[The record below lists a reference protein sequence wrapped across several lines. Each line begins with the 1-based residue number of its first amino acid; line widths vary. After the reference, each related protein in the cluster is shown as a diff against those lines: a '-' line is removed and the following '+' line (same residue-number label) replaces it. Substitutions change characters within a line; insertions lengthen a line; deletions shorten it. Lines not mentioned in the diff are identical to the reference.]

1 MLRPAEAR
9 RIRDSNRETY
19 YPSRSGES
27 RSKVSSDSSSSDG
40 PWVRAD
46 NEDTLPDTD
55 DDMDEP
61 RDWGNTWSQYQPWVV
76 TDEFWEETPRMEGW
90 QEAAPTMMRRD
101 DNVPTTRTWGEAAP
115 MDVSPTK
122 RRTGTVPA
130 KLSNANN
137 KMRWA
142 EVRPDRRHRHQSSGK
157 ERRALTNNRSRNL
170 SEHEELRQDIQ
181 QRETTGTN
189 PEPVPETPTSARIP
203 AGPYMDHEDRR
214 RKPATTADRRQR
226 RKSERGEARDK
237 VQSKSRQ
244 KPTLLEKLA
253 GPLMIP
259 GLPRSR
265 RNSPERGDGPDAV
278 RGGGQKIQTP
288 EDRNSGENRNKP
300 EDPDPEQR
308 QSPDQETAGG
318 QAVQK
323 IREKFSYSEI
333 VSGKPGAQ
341 PGQKAHVIKGDLKKD
356 KKGQN
361 FTLNL
366 RAGSKAKI
374 GAGKFHAIQVKG
386 IKENF
391 TFKDCLEKKILLSPT
406 LKNKGLR
413 ISRIF
418 DREIDGKKQL
428 WMILHNTNSNFHFQV
443 CRGQRL
449 AELDRRSKPV

>member
-1 MLRPAEAR
+1 
-9 RIRDSNRETY
+9 
-19 YPSRSGES
+19 
-27 RSKVSSDSSSSDG
+27 
-40 PWVRAD
+40 
-46 NEDTLPDTD
+46 
-55 DDMDEP
+55 
-61 RDWGNTWSQYQPWVV
+61 
-76 TDEFWEETPRMEGW
+76 
-90 QEAAPTMMRRD
+90 
-101 DNVPTTRTWGEAAP
+101 

-130 KLSNANN
+130 KLSNTNN

-142 EVRPDRRHRHQSSGK
+142 EARPDRRHRHQSSGK

-170 SEHEELRQDIQ
+170 SEHEELRQDSQ
-181 QRETTGTN
+181 QRETTWTN
-189 PEPVPETPTSARIP
+189 PEPVPETPTSTRIP
-203 AGPYMDHEDRR
+203 AGPYMDHEDRVRKPTTTADHAQQRQAEREEARVRTHAKQRDQAPTIPEPTTRFPASQYMDHEDRR

-244 KPTLLEKLA
+244 KQTLLEKLA
-253 GPLMIP
+253 GPLMIL

-265 RNSPERGDGPDAV
+265 RTSPERGDGPDAV
-278 RGGGQKIQTP
+278 RGGGQDFQTP
-288 EDRNSGENRNKP
+288 EDRNSRENRNKP
-300 EDPDPEQR
+300 EDPDPEPR
-308 QSPDQETAGG
+308 RDPDQEAAGN

-333 VSGKPGAQ
+333 VSGKPGAP
-341 PGQKAHVIKGDLKKD
+341 PGQKAHIIKGDLKKD

-391 TFKDCLEKKILLSPT
+391 TFKDCWEKKVLLSPT

-428 WMILHNTNSNFHFQV
+428 WMILQNTNSNFHFQV